1 MQNKAG
7 LTDGILEWMYEHSGA
22 VPGSVTALVH
32 DAQEI
37 AILSGKEELG
47 IATLNQA
54 YERRM
59 KMLHPYITPNIRI
72 NKKYAKAVEKT
83 PETINNNEAVNFD
96 SIDIPALVE
105 TAKKNGEDIVTVIGN
120 YIPVRQ
126 VVL

>member
-1 MQNKAG
+1 
-7 LTDGILEWMYEHSGA
+7 
-22 VPGSVTALVH
+22 
-32 DAQEI
+32 
-37 AILSGKEELG
+37 
-47 IATLNQA
+47 
-54 YERRM
+54 
-59 KMLHPYITPNIRI
+59 MLHPYITPNIRI

-83 PETINNNEAVNFD
+83 PETINNNKAVNFD